1 VVRLSLLVLSERE
14 EFSRRLCAQLNASP
28 HAHVSAVVASR
39 ERLAE
44 AVGERRPDLVFVDL
58 TPDPDGLLAAIAAL
72 PAPRPALL
80 VAGSREDSALI
91 LRAMDLGAKHFF
103 PEEPLQHELHA
114 TLARMA
120 AERAPGAAQRRLAP
134 IVAVMGAKGGVGASI
149 VACQLAVSLQRQGG
163 RTAVVDLNL
172 PLGDVAL
179 YFDLEPRHNLA
190 HVARDADRLDASYL
204 RNALTAHASG
214 VQVLAAPTR
223 LDEAML
229 VKGDHVDRVLQ
240 LLREDFDWVVVDV
253 SREWKETSIR
263 ALDLAAHV
271 LLVTLPDVATL
282 SQARKHLELLRRLGR
297 PEESLHLVTNRNQ
310 ASSPLGDRE
319 YVGFLGR
326 APEVRI
332 PNDFATALLSVNE
345 GRPVGDIAPRSLLHV
360 AYDALARQLAAWCG
374 KTPEPDGTD
383 RDDAGAEAPRGLAA
397 VAKLRPALREAA
409 PAAAPAARLPAWDD
423 GQRPFQVLTVAS
435 NKGGV
440 GKTTIATNLAVFLRA
455 LREDLPIL
463 VLELDD
469 QTMPDRMFAI
479 EGQPAP
485 LDIAQALRAGSFAEA
500 ARLGQYGVHYVP
512 SSARISD
519 LKREIDDPGYLQSV
533 LLRTG
538 WRGLVIIDTKSDLE
552 ILSQNAL
559 AASDLS
565 LVIVHDLASL
575 QQAQKVFDLF
585 DAWQVPRE
593 RARVLLS
600 LVDRRIKY
608 AAGEDVLGLL
618 LSRIRERGYPLFDG
632 FLSRSHSIEALYTN
646 PEGRAHSILH
656 GAKNSLVHRQMRHL
670 AQDVL
675 ATLDEMRARPV
686 VRPVLEPAPAAADAR
701 TAPPR
706 RWREYAADARAWAK
720 TQLGSA

>member
-1 VVRLSLLVLSERE
+1 
-14 EFSRRLCAQLNASP
+14 
-28 HAHVSAVVASR
+28 
-39 ERLAE
+39 
-44 AVGERRPDLVFVDL
+44 
-58 TPDPDGLLAAIAAL
+58 
-72 PAPRPALL
+72 
-80 VAGSREDSALI
+80 
-91 LRAMDLGAKHFF
+91 
-103 PEEPLQHELHA
+103 
-114 TLARMA
+114 
-120 AERAPGAAQRRLAP
+120 
-134 IVAVMGAKGGVGASI
+134 
-149 VACQLAVSLQRQGG
+149 
-163 RTAVVDLNL
+163 
-172 PLGDVAL
+172 
-179 YFDLEPRHNLA
+179 
-190 HVARDADRLDASYL
+190 
-204 RNALTAHASG
+204 
-214 VQVLAAPTR
+214 
-223 LDEAML
+223 
-229 VKGDHVDRVLQ
+229 
-240 LLREDFDWVVVDV
+240 
-253 SREWKETSIR
+253 
-263 ALDLAAHV
+263 
-271 LLVTLPDVATL
+271 
-282 SQARKHLELLRRLGR
+282 
-297 PEESLHLVTNRNQ
+297 
-310 ASSPLGDRE
+310 
-319 YVGFLGR
+319 
-326 APEVRI
+326 
-332 PNDFATALLSVNE
+332 
-345 GRPVGDIAPRSLLHV
+345 
-360 AYDALARQLAAWCG
+360 
-374 KTPEPDGTD
+374 
-383 RDDAGAEAPRGLAA
+383 
-397 VAKLRPALREAA
+397 
-409 PAAAPAARLPAWDD
+409 
-423 GQRPFQVLTVAS
+423 
-435 NKGGV
+435 
-440 GKTTIATNLAVFLRA
+440 
-455 LREDLPIL
+455 
-463 VLELDD
+463 
-469 QTMPDRMFAI
+469 
-479 EGQPAP
+479 
-485 LDIAQALRAGSFAEA
+485 
-500 ARLGQYGVHYVP
+500 VHYVP